1 MGSLDMQRSLSL
13 ALLVVI
19 NLACFTVTAS
29 AASFEKAAS
38 AKTGDQQE
46 TLHRHPGLQMSRDP
60 VEQQH
65 QQQQDL
71 LAAIEGGYQLPP
83 SLEEELEQRLLL
95 SSLLESAN
103 NNNLGGWREREGGS

>member
-13 ALLVVI
+13 ALLVI

-29 AASFEKAAS
+29 AASFEKAA
-38 AKTGDQQE
+38 AKSGDQQE

-103 NNNLGGWREREGGS
+103 NNNLGGWSE